1 LTTEEIK
8 GYKINLADCILWNEE
23 EQKELTNQFR
33 FCYEKGNPTVD
44 ETSLFWKG
52 LFSKVVDE
60 EVSDDNL
67 KKLNTLFIGSTDKL
81 AYLFSQKHGI
91 GSMVNALRTV
101 THGCAA
107 NIAVHVTNA
116 VYSLLFKS
124 EEPTSDSIM
133 FSLFANKIVPTII
146 NSYKKDILGL
156 CQDYMQNTIIRSN
169 YVSPNKLMDL
179 LAQEFYDKEGKKI
192 IDSWG
197 FIKRSISGYVMA
209 NIGEA
214 IDHSEKTASMIA
226 AYLVFKN
233 TIETKETKYLDEQEK
248 WQEIRDL
255 INKAIHI
262 NSTLASI
269 IASTIA
275 STNEYMEAKNWVKKQ
290 IEK

>member
-1 LTTEEIK
+1 MDYRKPSKQQANEAFLRQM
-8 GYKINLADCILWNEE
+8 GSANNSNPYEE

-67 KKLNTLFIGSTDKL
+67 KKLNTLFIGSKDKL

-91 GSMVNALRTV
+91 GSMANALRTV

-248 WQEIRDL
+248 WQEFRNL
-255 INKAIHI
+255 IDKWIVI
-262 NSTLASI
+262 DSTL
-269 IASTIA
+269 
-275 STNEYMEAKNWVKKQ
+275 EYIMKK
-290 IEK
+290 IG